1 LAGVLLGICIIA
13 AVIASPMV
21 RPRCTQISGSTTL
34 TIPLAK
40 LARGAVHFFCYR
52 DNAGDQV
59 RFVLARGA
67 DGRMQSVFD
76 ACRQCYKF
84 HRGYTSSGAEL
95 ICRLCGNRYKIK
107 DMHVGKASCVPV
119 SLPVAQNGDAVR
131 VKITD
136 LKNGRSLF

>member
-1 LAGVLLGICIIA
+1 LVVALLGAGITA

-21 RPRCTQISGSTTL
+21 RPRCTKLTGSSTL
-34 TIPLAK
+34 IIPVAK
-40 LARGAVHFFCYR
+40 LARGTVHFFCYR
-52 DNAGDQV
+52 DSAGAQV
-59 RFVLARGA
+59 RFVLARGT
-67 DGRMQSVFD
+67 DDRMQSVFD

-107 DMHVGKASCVPV
+107 DMHIGKASCVPV